1 MRPECGTLVPGRVA
15 GMPSRCVKN
24 TASTRPCTAY
34 AARESIDNPHQA
46 PNEGAVIVARVITAA
61 QAADLIKDGDT
72 VGLSGF
78 GMACVNEETL
88 ASVEQRFLN
97 TGAPRNLTV
106 VHASAVGD
114 RRTKGISHW
123 GHEGLIKRWIGGIAI
138 ASPAL
143 AKLIQDDKCEAY
155 NLPQGV
161 ITQLYRE
168 IAAKRP
174 GILTKIGTGTFVD
187 PRVEGARMSPCS
199 VEDIV
204 QVVELAG
211 EEWLFYPSFP
221 INVGLI
227 RGTVAD
233 EHGNLTLQKEGLH
246 MEVLPIAQAAHNCG
260 GIVIAQVESLAQAGS
275 LDPNDVKVPGVLVD
289 YIVVSEPANHFQT
302 ENTHYNPSYSG
313 QVRVPIS
320 GVVPIPLNARK
331 VIARRC
337 AMELV
342 PHTILNLGVGI
353 PADVGS
359 VVAEEGISDDVV
371 MTTEAGAIG
380 GVPAG
385 LKDFG
390 HAYNPEAL
398 VDMHA
403 QFDFY
408 DGGGLDL
415 CVLGLA
421 QTDSQGNVN
430 VSKFGGR
437 VAGAGGF
444 INISQSAKKLI
455 FAGTFTAGGLDVE
468 VAGGEL
474 HIRTEGRTR
483 KFLDHVEQIT
493 FSGQYATGTRQTV
506 LYVTERAVFE
516 LLDGEMT
523 LIEIA
528 PGVDL
533 QTDVLDRMDFAPRVS
548 HDLTLM
554 TAGLFRETWG
564 ELAAQIHSPRLAKTP
579 ALAGKA

>member
-1 MRPECGTLVPGRVA
+1 M
-15 GMPSRCVKN
+15 
-24 TASTRPCTAY
+24 
-34 AARESIDNPHQA
+34 
-46 PNEGAVIVARVITAA
+46 ARVITAA
-61 QAADLIKDGDT
+61 QAADLIRDGDT
-72 VGLSGF
+72 VALSGF
-78 GMACVNEETL
+78 GLACVNEETL
-88 ASVEQRFLN
+88 AAVERRFLDQ
-97 TGAPRNLTV
+97 GAPRNLTV

-114 RRTKGISHW
+114 RRTKGMSHW
-123 GHEGLIKRWIGGIAI
+123 GHDGLIKRWIGGIAI

-143 AKLIQDDKCEAY
+143 AKLIQDDRCEAY

-174 GILTKIGTGTFVD
+174 GVLTKVGTGTFVD
-187 PRVEGARMSPCS
+187 PRVEGARMSASS
-199 VEDIV
+199 VDDLV
-204 QVVELAG
+204 HVVELAG

-221 INVGLI
+221 IDVGLI

-233 EHGNLTLQKEGLH
+233 EHGNLTLTKEGLH

-260 GIVIAQVESLAQAGS
+260 GIGIAQVESLAQAGS
-275 LDPNDVKVPGVLVD
+275 LDPNDVTVPGVLVD
-289 YIVVSEPANHFQT
+289 YLVVSQPANHFQT

-313 QVRVPIS
+313 QVRTPLS
-320 GVVPIPLNARK
+320 HVVPIPLSERK

-337 AMELV
+337 AMELAPGDV
-342 PHTILNLGVGI
+342 LNLGVGI
-353 PADVGS
+353 PADVGT
-359 VVAEEGISDDVV
+359 VVAEEGVSGDIVP
-371 MTTEAGAIG
+371 TTEAGAIG

-385 LKDFG
+385 LADFG

-408 DGGGLDL
+408 DGGGLDM

-421 QTDSQGNVN
+421 QTDGHGNVN

-437 VAGAGGF
+437 VAGCGGF
-444 INISQSAKKLI
+444 INISQSATKLI

-468 VAGGEL
+468 VAGGAL
-474 HIRTEGRTR
+474 HIRAEGRVR
-483 KFLDHVEQIT
+483 KFLADVEQIT
-493 FSGQYATGTRQTV
+493 FSGQYAAGTDQTV

-516 LLDGEMT
+516 LLGGVMT

-533 QTDVLDRMDFAPRVS
+533 RADVLDLMDFAPAVS
-548 HDLTLM
+548 PDLALM
-554 TAGLFRETWG
+554 PAGLFRETWG
-564 ELAAQIHSPRLAKTP
+564 ELAAHLRSARP
-579 ALAGKA
+579 ARTLPLEKA